1 MQNPY
6 RVLLDVRGG
15 PAFSAAAF
23 VARLPISMLGIAI
36 ILLVSADSGRYGL
49 AGAVAAVS
57 ALSEALVQP
66 VFGRLVDRYGQ
77 SRAVPPVVVAC
88 TVANGAFAW
97 AATHHAPAWTLFV
110 LGALGGATFPNTGAL
125 VRARWANALSGTPA
139 LQTAFSVE
147 SILDEVI
154 FVLGPPLVTWV
165 ALVFGPAQAL
175 MVTVGLLVVGCALLL
190 VQRRTEPPASGP
202 GHADGPSALS
212 VPGVRAV
219 VAVMVMLG
227 GVFGSF
233 EVVTIA
239 FAQHRGHTG
248 AAGVLLALNAAG
260 SMVAGIV
267 YGLLHPATPPQRQLL
282 LLSSLVPLTVVA
294 FPFVES
300 IPLLAALSFVAG
312 FVVSPTLICAFGL
325 IESLAPPE
333 RLTEGLTLASTGI
346 VFGVSIA
353 AAVSGRLVDLLG
365 TPQAYVCTLVA
376 GVLTAVAAWVGRP
389 FLLGTQRRVA

>member
-36 ILLVSADSGRYGL
+36 ILLVRADTGRYGL

-57 ALSEALVQP
+57 ALSEAFAQP
-66 VFGRLVDRYGQ
+66 LLSRLVDRYGQ
-77 SRAVPPVVVAC
+77 SRAVPPMVAACVVAN
-88 TVANGAFAW
+88 AAFGW
-97 AATHHAPAWTLFV
+97 LATHSGAPWTLFV
-110 LGALGGATFPNTGAL
+110 TAAVAGATFPNTGAF

-165 ALVFGPAQAL
+165 AIAVGPAQAL
-175 MVTVGLLVVGCALLL
+175 FVTVGLLVVGCALLL
-190 VQRRTEPPASGP
+190 VQRSTEPPPSGEK
-202 GHADGPSALS
+202 HAEGPSALG

-233 EVVTIA
+233 EIITIA
-239 FAQHRGHTG
+239 FAQQRGQPG
-248 AAGVLLALNAAG
+248 AAGLLLALNAAG

-267 YGLLHPATPPQRQLL
+267 YGLLQPRTPPQRQLVL
-282 LLSSLVPLTVVA
+282 LASLVPLTVLS
-294 FPFVES
+294 FPFVGS
-300 IPLLAALSFVAG
+300 IPVLAVLSFVAG
-312 FVVSPTLICAFGL
+312 FVVSPTLICTFGL
-325 IESLAPPE
+325 MEALAPAA

-346 VFGVSIA
+346 VFGVSIG
-353 AAVSGRLVDLLG
+353 AAVAGRLVDEIG
-365 TPQAYVCTLVA
+365 TPHAYVCTLVS
-376 GVLTAVAAWVGRP
+376 GVLTALAAWAGRP
-389 FLLGTQRRVA
+389 WLDPARELPS